1 VNAPIYAI
9 TAIDTNVVEL
19 DGASSGEI
27 WPSANSTKANAPPP
41 NSADAIGFNFSASAP
56 LGGSSGTGAGAGK
69 IEFVPMVIW
78 KHPDAGSPKLLQA
91 ALTGEAIKS
100 GTLNVQ
106 QPAGSKLMPYT
117 EIL

>member
-1 VNAPIYAI
+1 
-9 TAIDTNVVEL
+9 
-19 DGASSGEI
+19 
-27 WPSANSTKANAPPP
+27 
-41 NSADAIGFNFSASAP
+41 
-56 LGGSSGTGAGAGK
+56 
-69 IEFVPMVIW
+69 MVIW

-106 QPAGSKLMPYT
+106 QPAGSKLIPYT